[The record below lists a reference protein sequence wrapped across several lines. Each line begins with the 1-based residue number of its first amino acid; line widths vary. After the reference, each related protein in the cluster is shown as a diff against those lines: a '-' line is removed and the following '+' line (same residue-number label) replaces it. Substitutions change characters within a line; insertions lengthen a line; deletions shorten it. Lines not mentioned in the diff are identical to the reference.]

1 MSRLKIMVVFGT
13 RPEAIKMAPVI
24 KELEKHQ
31 KKIETIVCVS
41 GQHRQMLEQVL
52 SLFKIKPR
60 IDLNLMQKN
69 QSLDSFTADAIR
81 IISQTII
88 EIKPDLILAQGDTT
102 TAMVAGLAGFY
113 QKIPVG
119 HIEAGLRTNDIYNPF
134 PEEINRRILSTV
146 ATYHFAPTKNS
157 FQALLKEGIQ
167 KKRVFLTG
175 NTIVDAMK
183 MITGSFGKKV
193 NLDLKLSPRN
203 RMILVTAHRRE
214 SFGAPLENICG
225 ALRAIVERNENVEI
239 VYPVHLNPN
248 VREPVCRMLSG
259 IKQIHLIPPVEYH
272 ELSFLLKK
280 SYLVLTDSGGIQ
292 EEAPV
297 FAKPVLVMRLETE
310 RPEGVDAGVAK
321 LVGTDTNTII
331 KEVELLLRNRRAY
344 SRMSKAISPYGDG
357 RAAKR
362 IVNIIINSFRGK
374 IVKEA
379 S

>member
-1 MSRLKIMVVFGT
+1 MGRFKIMVVFGT

-24 KELEKHQ
+24 KELEKHH

-41 GQHRQMLEQVL
+41 GQHKQLLEQVL
-52 SLFKIKPR
+52 SLFKIKPD

-69 QSLDSFTADAIR
+69 QTLDSFTADAMR
-81 IISQTII
+81 ILSQTII
-88 EIKPDLILAQGDTT
+88 KIKPDLILAQGDTT

-113 QKIPVG
+113 QRIPVG

-157 FQALLKEGIQ
+157 FQALLKEGVS
-167 KKRVFLTG
+167 KERVFLTG

-183 MITGSFGKKV
+183 MITRDLSKKV
-193 NLDLKLSPRN
+193 KLDLKLSPKN
-203 RMILVTAHRRE
+203 RLILVTAHRRE
-214 SFGAPLENICG
+214 SFGAPLENICS
-225 ALRAIVERNENVEI
+225 ALRAIVRRNKGVEI

-248 VREPVCRMLSG
+248 VREPVYRMLSK

-272 ELSFLLKK
+272 ELSYLLKK

-310 RPEGVDAGVAK
+310 RPEGIKAGVAK
-321 LVGTDTNTII
+321 LVGTDTDTIV
-331 KEVELLLRNRRAY
+331 KEVELLLHNRRAY
-344 SRMSKAISPYGDG
+344 ARMSKAISPYGDG
-357 RAAKR
+357 KAAKR
-362 IVNIIINSFRGK
+362 IVSIIINKLKG
-374 IVKEA
+374 
-379 S
+379 

>member
-1 MSRLKIMVVFGT
+1 MVVFGT

-24 KELEKHQ
+24 KELEKHH
-31 KKIETIVCVS
+31 KKIETVVCVS
-41 GQHRQMLEQVL
+41 GQHKQMLEQVL
-52 SLFKIKPR
+52 SLFKIKPN

-69 QSLDSFTADAIR
+69 QTLDSFTADAMR
-81 IISQTII
+81 ILSQTII
-88 EIKPDLILAQGDTT
+88 KIKPDLILAQGDTT

-113 QKIPVG
+113 QRVPVG

-157 FQALLKEGIQ
+157 LQALLREGIS
-167 KKRVFLTG
+167 KERVFLTG

-183 MITGSFGKKV
+183 MITRDLSKRVKL
-193 NLDLKLSPRN
+193 NLKLSSRKKL
-203 RMILVTAHRRE
+203 ILVTAHRRE
-214 SFGAPLENICG
+214 SFGAPLENICR
-225 ALRAIVERNENVEI
+225 ALMAIVERNKDTEI

-248 VREPVCRMLSG
+248 VREPVYRMLSEK
-259 IKQIHLIPPVEYH
+259 KQIHLIPPVEYH
-272 ELSFLLKK
+272 ELSYLLKR

-310 RPEGVDAGVAK
+310 RPEGIEAGVAK

-331 KEVELLLRNRRAY
+331 EEVELLLHNRRAY
-344 SRMSKAISPYGDG
+344 ARMSKAISPYGDG
-357 RAAKR
+357 KASKR
-362 IVNIIINSFRGK
+362 IVDIIISK
-374 IVKEA
+374 QAAQK
-379 S
+379 